1 MRRNI
6 LLLVL
11 AVISAATFL
20 TTKSLITNGQRSQTS
35 QPTKETLD
43 ERLSRLPITD
53 FTAPEPADPEMRRLR
68 RARNKRNNIS
78 GVPEELKRVLNDNME
93 PVLLHL
99 TWTHQ
104 PDEPAIP
111 ASNSDA
117 IVTGTVKE
125 VKAYVSTD
133 RTTVY
138 SEVTLN
144 IEEVLKRPPGHPLAS
159 GLTLSA
165 ERQGGAVRFPS
176 GKILRRG
183 SLGRNIPEAG
193 RRYLLFL
200 KYNED
205 GEDFSI
211 VTGYQLLD
219 NRVLPL
225 DGEGD
230 LEKGG
235 NGPPFRNY
243 ERYRNAEAV
252 TFLNEVRAAINALQR
267 LAREVNHET
276 TLSKAAGDNAADLF
290 SVRVCACDFV
300 AFCRRAKSGLPTTRS

>member
-11 AVISAATFL
+11 AGISAATFL
-20 TTKSLITNGQRSQTS
+20 STKSLMTKGQQPHPVQSAKEQSQ
-35 QPTKETLD
+35 QLVKETLI
-43 ERLSRLPITD
+43 ERLGRLPITD
-53 FTAPEPADPEMRRLR
+53 FTVQEPANPEMKRVR
-68 RARNKRNNIS
+68 RARNKRNNVS
-78 GVPEELKRVLNDNME
+78 AVPEELKRVLNDAME
-93 PVLLHL
+93 PVLLDSG
-99 TWTHQ
+99 WSSQ

-111 ASNSDA
+111 ASSSDA

-125 VKAYVSTD
+125 VNAYISTD

-144 IEEVLKRPPGHPLAS
+144 IEEVLKGAPRYPLVS

-165 ERQGGAVRFPS
+165 ERRGGAVRFPS

-183 SLGRNIPEAG
+183 HLGRNIPEAG

-225 DGEGD
+225 DGMVD

-235 NGPPFRNY
+235 NFRPFRNY
-243 ERYRNAEAV
+243 EQYRNAEV
-252 TFLNEVRAAINALQR
+252 PTFLKQVRALIN
-267 LAREVNHET
+267 T
-276 TLSKAAGDNAADLF
+276 AAESRPGGQ
-290 SVRVCACDFV
+290 S
-300 AFCRRAKSGLPTTRS
+300 

>member
-11 AVISAATFL
+11 AGALAATFL
-20 TTKSLITNGQRSQTS
+20 STKSLITKGQRPQTPQS
-35 QPTKETLD
+35 TKETLT
-43 ERLSRLPITD
+43 ERLGRLPTTD
-53 FTAPEPADPEMRRLR
+53 FIVQEPADPEMRRLR
-68 RARNKRNNIS
+68 RARNQRNNLS
-78 GVPEELKRVLNDNME
+78 AGPEEVKRAVLNDAME

-99 TWTHQ
+99 PWSHQ

-111 ASNSDA
+111 VGTSDA

-125 VKAYVSTD
+125 VNAYISTD
-133 RTTVY
+133 RTSVY

-144 IEEVLKRPPGHPLAS
+144 IEEVLKTDPRYPLVS

-165 ERQGGAVRFPS
+165 ERPGGAVRFPS

-183 SLGRNIPEAG
+183 DLGRNIPEAG

-205 GEDFSI
+205 GNDFSI

-225 DGEGD
+225 DGTAD
-230 LEKGG
+230 LEGVATVRRFG
-235 NGPPFRNY
+235 LMSSTGTLRCQL
-243 ERYRNAEAV
+243 
-252 TFLNEVRAAINALQR
+252 FL
-267 LAREVNHET
+267 T
-276 TLSKAAGDNAADLF
+276 TL
-290 SVRVCACDFV
+290 
-300 AFCRRAKSGLPTTRS
+300 GL

>member
-1 MRRNI
+1 MGVRSCQFVDTRVIKNGGISAGGSQMRRHI

-11 AVISAATFL
+11 AAISAATFL
-20 TTKSLITNGQRSQTS
+20 STKSLVTEGQQPQTS

-43 ERLSRLPITD
+43 KRLGRLPITD
-53 FTAPEPADPEMRRLR
+53 FTVPEPAEPEMRRLR
-68 RARNKRNNIS
+68 RARNKRNNLS
-78 GVPEELKRVLNDNME
+78 AGPEVKRAVLNDDME
-93 PVLLHL
+93 PVLLHSG
-99 TWTHQ
+99 WSHQ
-104 PDEPAIP
+104 PDEPAIT
-111 ASNSDA
+111 AGKSDA

-125 VKAYVSTD
+125 VNAYISID

-144 IEEVLKRPPGHPLAS
+144 IEEVLKGSPRYPLAS

-225 DGEGD
+225 DGMGD
-230 LEKGG
+230 LDKGG
-235 NGPPFRNY
+235 NDPPFRAY
-243 ERYRNAEAV
+243 ERNRGAEV
-252 TFLNEVRAAINALQR
+252 TTFLDKVRASINA
-267 LAREVNHET
+267 
-276 TLSKAAGDNAADLF
+276 AAASRPGE
-290 SVRVCACDFV
+290 STR
-300 AFCRRAKSGLPTTRS
+300 SGLS